1 MHCAVAVAAVAAA
14 INNKKSLPKR
24 HTEPFSDGFSPHL
37 WSPIQCISTISF
49 FLSFSIWIY
58 SIHKMNA
65 NKSVK
70 YKQTN
75 KQIDLAVKYVICSFL
90 NEMKWNELERMR
102 VVQMLNERRNCKWR
116 ALEFFRMILEQL
128 KTSGGDSFVLQSIHC
143 VCVCRFWQKL
153 LPVISFVKLS
163 EFPQSLKLSC
173 YVLLVVHNKSNSGM
187 FGRCFFLSC
196 SFLFFCLLW
205 VQRWIESTHFIHS
218 FSISLL
224 FNVLV
229 FFFFKLCLFF
239 PDSL

>member
-24 HTEPFSDGFSPHL
+24 HTEPFSDGFSSHL

-90 NEMKWNELERMR
+90 NEMKWNEMSLSAWEW
-102 VVQMLNERRNCKWR
+102 CKCSMKDEI
-116 ALEFFRMILEQL
+116 ANDGHLSF
-128 KTSGGDSFVLQSIHC
+128 SG
-143 VCVCRFWQKL
+143 W
-153 LPVISFVKLS
+153 
-163 EFPQSLKLSC
+163 
-173 YVLLVVHNKSNSGM
+173 
-187 FGRCFFLSC
+187 FLS
-196 SFLFFCLLW
+196 S
-205 VQRWIESTHFIHS
+205 
-218 FSISLL
+218 
-224 FNVLV
+224 
-229 FFFFKLCLFF
+229 
-239 PDSL
+239 